1 MQLPPDTE
9 KTLGYPDGM
18 AIDSE
23 GKLWV
28 ACFYGGR
35 VTRFD
40 PETGL
45 CLISE
50 IICRNL
56 GRNCKTTR
64 AFNND
69 H

>member
-40 PETGL
+40 AETGL
-45 CLISE
+45 CFITE
-50 IICRNL
+50 MIRRNVD
-56 GRNCKTTR
+56 RKSKTMR
-64 AFNND
+64 AVNSD